1 MKHSRLIALAAL
13 ALLLLIAAALLLG
26 PRASDWDAIMTL
38 RTPRIVAAVC
48 SGALLAIAGLC
59 LQTVLRNPLAD
70 PYILGTSGGASAGA
84 LMALLLGGALW
95 FGALLGAMAS
105 ILLLAWLMRRV
116 LRSADDSA
124 ADSLLLAGV
133 MIAAFTGAM
142 TQLLLALL
150 PDEQF
155 RGAVFWLVGD
165 LSGAVSV
172 TALSIA
178 ASLALI
184 ASLTLHRAFALLPHG
199 EREAFV
205 LGLPVVRA
213 RVLLL
218 AIAAA
223 AAAVVVSNVGALGFA
238 GLIAPHLARRI
249 AARTHTDSARGL
261 IVLSALLGAGFV
273 LIADTL
279 ARTVVL
285 PLELPTGAVM
295 ACIGAPFFVWVLRRS
310 SS

>member
-1 MKHSRLIALAAL
+1 MRQSRLIAIAAF
-13 ALLLLIAAALLLG
+13 ALLLLVTAAVMLG
-26 PRASDWDAIMTL
+26 PRASDWDAVMSL
-38 RTPRIVAAVC
+38 RAPRIVAALC

-95 FGALLGAMAS
+95 LGGLLGATVS

-172 TALSIA
+172 GALSIA
-178 ASLALI
+178 ALLALM
-184 ASLTLHRAFALLPHG
+184 AALVLHRAFALLPHG
-199 EREAFV
+199 GREAFV
-205 LGLPVVRA
+205 LGLSVVRA

-249 AARTHTDSARGL
+249 AARFHADSARGL

-279 ARTVVL
+279 ARTVML